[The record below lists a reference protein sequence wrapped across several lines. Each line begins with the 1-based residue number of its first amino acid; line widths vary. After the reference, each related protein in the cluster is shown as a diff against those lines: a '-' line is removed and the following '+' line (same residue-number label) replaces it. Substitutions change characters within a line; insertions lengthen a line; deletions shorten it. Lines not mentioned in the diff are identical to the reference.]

1 MIPNYIQNSADPTQ
15 LDFKLTRPPQKKTI
29 IIPIQSPFLDMYDMF

>member
-15 LDFKLTRPPQKKTI
+15 LDFKLTRPPKKKTI
-29 IIPIQSPFLDMYDMF
+29 IYASQEIPS